1 MAYSS
6 SNSET
11 PSEVTSQNS
20 QTIYCINPQCSHREN
35 PEGATVCQN
44 CGTKLLVNNRYQLL
58 KPLRELSD
66 HTYTDVF
73 LVLDQGLR
81 SKDYGKRKVLKVL
94 KFNDNEDLL
103 RLFKRE
109 AKTLAWLDHPGIP
122 KIDEEGLFTVN
133 ISRPAQSLSCFVMEF
148 IEGENL
154 QEFIDINGRI
164 DEKTALA
171 WLSQLV
177 EILHELHRKN
187 LPHRD
192 IKPSNLIV
200 RYDQNSHDDK
210 YPKGQIFLIDFGT
223 VGRDHVR
230 TVGKDQNEQGTTV
243 GTPGYAPQEQLSG
256 EAELA
261 SDFFGLGRTFV
272 HLLTGRAPI
281 DIPSHK
287 LTKKLLWRKYA
298 KEVSPLL
305 ANLIDDLMAAD
316 VRKRPRNT
324 LAIQHRLKLINL
336 PELLRQE
343 TLSRLNVLMLMAV
356 GVVVF
361 VNYSP
366 FIARGLDLVSLG
378 NINRSLQNVGTD
390 KFIENQLSSAEFFY
404 RAALYFNPE
413 NLASE
418 YSLGR
423 VCELAKNIEC
433 AEERYKNTIK
443 NNNRFE
449 LDFANSQDKNSQE
462 VNPKSNPEAAA
473 AAASSLTRLQILY
486 QHPFDEKLIRQG
498 LEDTQNPTI
507 KATLWKNLGWW
518 QFQQNQ
524 LAEAEKSLLT
534 ALELDENST
543 AAHCLM
549 AQVREAKQ
557 GSIDLATWEICAERV
572 NERIETNST
581 RVSPE
586 ELQWGLMAQQ
596 RLKANPNKP

>member
-1 MAYSS
+1 MTYSS
-6 SNSET
+6 FNSET

-20 QTIYCINPQCSHREN
+20 QTVYCINSQCSHREN
-35 PEGATVCQN
+35 LEGATVCQN

-58 KPLRELSD
+58 KPLRKLTTSS
-66 HTYTDVF
+66 YTDVF

-81 SKDYGKRKVLKVL
+81 SKDYGKQKVMKVLKY
-94 KFNDNEDLL
+94 NDNEDLL

-109 AKTLAWLDHPGIP
+109 VKTLAWLDHPGIP
-122 KIDEEGLFTVN
+122 KVDEEGLFTVN

-148 IEGENL
+148 IEGDNL
-154 QEFIDINGRI
+154 QDFVDINGRI
-164 DEKTALA
+164 DEKIALE
-171 WLSQLV
+171 WLAQLV
-177 EILHELHRKN
+177 EILHELHGKS

-200 RYDQNSHDDK
+200 RYDKNTHDQQFRR
-210 YPKGQIFLIDFGT
+210 GQIVLIDFGT
-223 VGRDHVR
+223 VG
-230 TVGKDQNEQGTTV
+230 KDKGDQGTTV

-256 EAELA
+256 EAVLA

-281 DIPSHK
+281 DIPYHK
-287 LTKKLLWRKYA
+287 ITKKLMWRKYTNGI
-298 KEVSPLL
+298 SPLL
-305 ANLIDDLMAAD
+305 GNLIDDLMAED
-316 VRKRPRNT
+316 VRRRPKNT
-324 LAIQHRLKLINL
+324 LAIQHRLKLITL

-343 TLSRLNVLMLMAV
+343 TLSKVNVLMLMIV
-356 GVVVF
+356 GAVVF
-361 VNYSP
+361 INYSP
-366 FIARGLDLVSLG
+366 FIARGLNLVSLG
-378 NINRSLQNVGTD
+378 NIDRSLQNLGTD
-390 KFIENQLSSAEFFY
+390 KFIENQLSSAKFLYE
-404 RAALYFNPE
+404 AALYFNPD

-423 VCELAKNIEC
+423 VCEAVKDIEC
-433 AEERYKNTIK
+433 AEERYENTIK
-443 NNNRFE
+443 NNNRFA
-449 LDFANSQDKNSQE
+449 LDFTNSQDKNSQE

-498 LEDTQNPTI
+498 LEDTQNSTI

-524 LAEAEKSLLT
+524 LAEAEKSLQT

-543 AAHCLM
+543 PTHCLI
-549 AQVREAKQ
+549 AQVTEAKQ
-557 GSIDLATWEICAERV
+557 GLIDPVAWAECDKRV
-572 NERIETNST
+572 RERIESDPG
-581 RVSPE
+581 RPSPE

-596 RLKANPNKP
+596 RLKAEPTNP